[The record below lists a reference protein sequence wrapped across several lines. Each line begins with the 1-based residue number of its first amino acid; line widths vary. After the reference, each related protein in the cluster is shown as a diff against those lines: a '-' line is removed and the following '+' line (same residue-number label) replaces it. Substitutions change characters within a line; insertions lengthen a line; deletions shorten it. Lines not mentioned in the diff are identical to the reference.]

1 MKRLSL
7 VFLAACALTSAF
19 AHASQTPQAGRLDQR
34 ITSVV
39 YQANNVVRIATTYG
53 ISTMIVFD
61 DDESFET
68 ISLGDTESWQVAP
81 TEKGN
86 ILFVKPIAKD
96 VATNMNVVTTKR
108 IYFLELVD
116 HAPKDGKQVFGV
128 RFIYPDKAINAT
140 LRQEAER
147 RAAFPN
153 IFGIDKTRVNSNYS
167 YSGDPELRPSMMFDD
182 GKKTFLRFEGPVPAI
197 FAVKSGSDETL
208 RNFRKEGAYVVLD
221 GVERQ
226 YTLRDGDRWSCVFN
240 LKPIAQA
247 RYPRTGNGQDDAE
260 RERDLNR

>member
-1 MKRLSL
+1 MRCAKLIFLISMSL
-7 VFLAACALTSAF
+7 PS
-19 AHASQTPQAGRLDQR
+19 HMSASQTPLPGKLDQR

-39 YQANNVVRIATTYG
+39 YQANNVVKVSATYG

-81 TEKGN
+81 TERGN

-96 VATNMNVVTTKR
+96 VATNMSVVTTKR
-108 IYFLELVD
+108 IYFLELTD
-116 HAPKDGKQVFGV
+116 HAPKDGKQIFGV
-128 RFIYPDKAINAT
+128 RFVYPDKMTNQR

-153 IFGIDKTRVNSNYS
+153 IFGIDKAKVNSNYS
-167 YSGDPELRPSMMFDD
+167 YSGDPDLRPSMMFDD
-182 GKKTFLRFEGPVPAI
+182 GRKTFLRFEGKVPAI
-197 FAVKSGSDETL
+197 FAVTSGDKETL

-226 YTLRDGDRWSCVFN
+226 YTLRDGDRWVCAFN
-240 LKPIAQA
+240 LNRRLKGAFAQQQN
-247 RYPRTGNGQDDAE
+247 GNGEGASIQGGGTP
-260 RERDLNR
+260 

>member
-1 MKRLSL
+1 MKRAPLMTIGL
-7 VFLAACALTSAF
+7 LLLPAISA
-19 AHASQTPQAGRLDQR
+19 ASQAPRPGSLDQR

-39 YQANNVVRIATTYG
+39 YQANNVVKVSATYG

-86 ILFVKPIAKD
+86 ILFVKPVAKD
-96 VATNMNVVTTKR
+96 VATNMSVVTTKR

-116 HAPKDGKQVFGV
+116 HAPKDGKQIFGI
-128 RFIYPDKAINAT
+128 RFLYPDKIADAG
-140 LRQEAER
+140 LRKEAER

-153 IFGIDKTRVNSNYS
+153 IFGIDKTRINSNYS
-167 YSGDPELRPSMMFDD
+167 TSGDPGLRPSLMFDD
-182 GKKTFLRFEGPVPAI
+182 GRKTFLRFEGPLPAI
-197 FAVKSGSDETL
+197 FAVRSGSSETL

-221 GVERQ
+221 GVEAQ
-226 YTLRDGDRWSCVFN
+226 YTLRDGDRWACVFN
-240 LKPIAQA
+240 LKTPAYAQNA
-247 RYPRTGNGQDDAE
+247 RLDAASSHQDGGDAK
-260 RERDLNR
+260 